1 MGMDALFYAYAVIFG
16 LVFGSFLNVLIYRL
30 PRNKGIVFER
40 SACPKC
46 SHQIAWYHNI
56 PLLGY
61 LWLRGKCAH
70 CKQPISIRYP
80 LVEAVNA
87 AMYCFF
93 LWRFGATIDAVIFST
108 LGSALLVI
116 FLIDAE
122 FQIIPDS
129 ITLPGIVVGLGVS
142 FIPDGLTPVQS
153 LVGILVGGG
162 LLYLIALGGDFLFKK
177 ESMGGGDIKMAA
189 MLGAFLGWQKIILI
203 FMTSAVVGLIVSL
216 VMLAFSA
223 ALRKERLIPFGP
235 FLSIAA
241 VIAVAYGDQIIR
253 FYVDNFLTRQ

>member
-1 MGMDALFYAYAVIFG
+1 MDTVYYAYAVALG
-16 LVFGSFLNVLIYRL
+16 LIFGSFLNVLIYRL
-30 PRNKGIVFER
+30 PRNKEIVFAR
-40 SACPKC
+40 SACPDC

-61 LWLRGKCAH
+61 IWLRGKCAH
-70 CKQPISIRYP
+70 CRKPISIRYP
-80 LVEAVNA
+80 LVEAANA

-93 LWRFGATIDAVIFST
+93 YWRFGASIDTIVFSA
-108 LGSALLVI
+108 LGSALIVI

-129 ITLPGIVVGLGVS
+129 ITLPGTVVGLGVS
-142 FIPDGLTPVQS
+142 FVPAGITPVQS
-153 LVGILVGGG
+153 LIGILVGGG
-162 LLYLIALGGDFLFKK
+162 VLYLIALAGDFLFKK

-189 MLGAFLGWQKIILI
+189 MLGAFLGWQKVVLI
-203 FMTSAVVGLIVSL
+203 FMTSAVVGLVVSL
-216 VMLAFSA
+216 VMMAFSQV
-223 ALRKERLIPFGP
+223 LRKERLIPFGP

-253 FYVDNFLTRQ
+253 YYVDNFLTRH

>member
-1 MGMDALFYAYAVIFG
+1 MELIFYAYAIILG

-30 PRNKGIVFER
+30 PRNKPVVLAR

-46 SHQIAWYHNI
+46 GHLIAWYHNI

-61 LWLRGKCAH
+61 LWLRGKCAA
-70 CKQPISIRYP
+70 CKKPISIRYP
-80 LVEAVNA
+80 LVEAANA

-93 LWRFGATIDAVIFST
+93 LWRFGLSIDAVIFAA

-116 FLIDAE
+116 FLIDAD

-129 ITLPGIVVGLGVS
+129 ITLPGIVAGVAVS
-142 FIPDGLTPVQS
+142 LIPGGLTVVQS
-153 LVGILVGGG
+153 LIGVAVGGG
-162 LLYLIALGGDFLFKK
+162 VLYLIALGGDFLFKK

-189 MLGAFLGWQKIILI
+189 MLGSFLGWQKVLLV
-203 FMTSAVVGLIVSL
+203 FMTSAVVGLVVSIV
-216 VMLAFSA
+216 MMAFSK

-241 VIAVAYGDQIIR
+241 VIAVAWGDQIIR
-253 FYVDNFLTRQ
+253 YYVDNFMTRH